1 MEDDEDP
8 LVELVRTLNEYKSS
22 GNSGV
27 EWEAA
32 TAGINTS
39 RKKPKEVHTKR
50 LQMTR
55 RERIIDILVEHDVLE
70 SLIQALELDTLKK
83 ETDADP
89 KQNADSRGSE
99 EASASAT
106 TTASTSQASSTQ
118 LPTQLAQSDLQ
129 SSTNTWPNV
138 KGLYRLFPF
147 LNVSG
152 HSNKLLV
159 KLSARVPVSVVP
171 ILRPGVPQ
179 WLELSNTK
187 YQ

>member
-1 MEDDEDP
+1 
-8 LVELVRTLNEYKSS
+8 
-22 GNSGV
+22 
-27 EWEAA
+27 
-32 TAGINTS
+32 
-39 RKKPKEVHTKR
+39 
-50 LQMTR
+50 MTR

-106 TTASTSQASSTQ
+106 TTESTSQASS
-118 LPTQLAQSDLQ
+118 TQLAQSDLQ

-138 KGLYRLFPF
+138 KGLYKLFPF

-152 HSNKLLV
+152 HSSKVLV